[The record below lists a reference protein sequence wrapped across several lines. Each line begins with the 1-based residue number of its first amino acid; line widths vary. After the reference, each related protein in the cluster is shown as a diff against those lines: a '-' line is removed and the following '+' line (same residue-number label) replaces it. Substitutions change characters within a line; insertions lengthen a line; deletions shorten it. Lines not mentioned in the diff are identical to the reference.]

1 MARETTES
9 GSAGKAKKRRMWT
22 AEQKLQVIEEGRQG
36 GTSVSEVCRRR
47 EITAGQF
54 YEWERQAKRGALAGL
69 KQGNHRMKGDEEV
82 AKQQQE
88 IERLR
93 EVIVEL
99 STENLALKKGRWR

>member
-9 GSAGKAKKRRMWT
+9 GSAGKAGKRRMWT
-22 AEQKLQVIEEGRQG
+22 VEQKLQVIEEGRQSG
-36 GTSVSEVCRRR
+36 ISVSEVCRRR

-69 KQGNHRMKGDEEV
+69 KQGNHKAKDDEEV
-82 AKQQQE
+82 VKQQQE